1 MSKISD
7 VTVNYSPT
15 DYFYVMANDVMPT
28 DASCNDTTMDFVMVP
43 DASCVSFLSSGDIAT
58 KVKECQDNPGYKD
71 AANTIENTIE
81 ECLQTKDHTDAQGN
95 TTYAN
100 DYPKWKQWQDVSM
113 NCYKKEL
120 CKNKT
125 NATEINRLQNNHLG
139 SDQNYENTKTIY
151 TNQYMKTVNLSV
163 GVIFLLLAIYY
174 SNK

>member
-28 DASCNDTTMDFVMVP
+28 DAQCNDPATDFVIIS
-43 DASCVSFLSSGDIAT
+43 DASCVSFPSSGDIVK
-58 KVKECQDNPGYKD
+58 KVNECQDNPGYKD
-71 AANTIENTIE
+71 DLSTQQKTIE
-81 ECLQTKDHTDAQGN
+81 ECLKDKDNEHPGTTK
-95 TTYAN
+95 YAD

-125 NATEINRLQNNHLG
+125 NATEINSLQNNHLG
-139 SDQNYENTKTIY
+139 SDQNYENTKAIY

>member
-1 MSKISD
+1 MSD

-28 DASCNDTTMDFVMVP
+28 DSRCNDPTTDFVMIP
-43 DASCVSFLSSGDIAT
+43 DESCVSFPSSGDIVN
-58 KVKECQDNPGYKD
+58 KVNKCEKD
-71 AANTIENTIE
+71 LTASGTDVTEQNVVDCLKDDDKNNGDTNYAA
-81 ECLQTKDHTDAQGN
+81 
-95 TTYAN
+95 
-100 DYPKWKQWQDVSM
+100 DYPKWKQWQDLSM

-120 CKNKT
+120 CNNKK

-139 SDQNYENTKTIY
+139 SDQNYENTKAIY

>member
-1 MSKISD
+1 MSD
-7 VTVNYSPT
+7 VTVSYSPT

-28 DASCNDTTMDFVMVP
+28 DVSCNDQTNEYIMIP
-43 DASCVSFLSSGDIAT
+43 DASCVSFPSLSKT
-58 KVKECQDNPGYKD
+58 FLD
-71 AANTIENTIE
+71 AVEKCPSNFGTIEK
-81 ECLQTKDHTDAQGN
+81 CLQDTDDNVNDGK
-95 TTYAN
+95 TTYAA
-100 DYPKWKQWQDVSM
+100 DYPKWKQWQDLSM

-120 CKNKT
+120 CNNKK

-139 SDQNYENTKTIY
+139 SDENYENTKAIY

>member
-28 DASCNDTTMDFVMVP
+28 DAQCNDPATDFVIIS
-43 DASCVSFLSSGDIAT
+43 DASCVSFPSSGDIVK
-58 KVKECQDNPGYKD
+58 KVNECESELEKSSTDVTEQN
-71 AANTIENTIE
+71 IV
-81 ECLQTKDHTDAQGN
+81 ECLKKIDNNDNKGT
-95 TTYAN
+95 TTYAA
-100 DYPKWKQWQDVSM
+100 DYPKWKQWQDLSM

-120 CKNKT
+120 CNNKKN
-125 NATEINRLQNNHLG
+125 AIEINRLQNNHLG
-139 SDQNYENTKTIY
+139 SDQNYENTKAIY
-151 TNQYMKTVNLSV
+151 TNQYMKTVNLSI